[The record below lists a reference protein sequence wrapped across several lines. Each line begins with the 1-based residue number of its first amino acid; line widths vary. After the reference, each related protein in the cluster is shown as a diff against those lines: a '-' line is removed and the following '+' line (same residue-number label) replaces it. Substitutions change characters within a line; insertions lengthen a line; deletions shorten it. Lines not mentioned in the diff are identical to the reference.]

1 MNKQFL
7 HKTLPIMAALG
18 LLCGAE
24 RAFKE
29 PKMAGPQP
37 AVQTIKPA
45 KERQI
50 VRCGEDFDAEGLDA
64 VVFLIGLAMAGAV
77 MSLGR

>member
-29 PKMAGPQP
+29 PEMVGPQP
-37 AVQTIKPA
+37 AVQTVKTA

-50 VRCGEDFDAEGLDA
+50 VRCGEDFDGEGLEV
-64 VVFLIGLAMAGAV
+64 VVFLVGLAMAGAV
-77 MSLGR
+77 MSWGR

>member
-7 HKTLPIMAALG
+7 HKTLPIMTALG

-29 PKMAGPQP
+29 PEMVGPQS
-37 AVQTIKPA
+37 AVHTVISA
-45 KERQI
+45 KERKI
-50 VRCGEDFDAEGLDA
+50 VRCGANEDCFEGLGA
-64 VVFLIGLAMAGAV
+64 LLAIIMIGSV
-77 MSLGR
+77 MSLSDW

>member
-7 HKTLPIMAALG
+7 HKTLPVMAALG

-29 PKMAGPQP
+29 PEIVGPRP
-37 AVQTIKPA
+37 AVRTVTPA
-45 KERQI
+45 KERKI
-50 VRCGEDFDAEGLDA
+50 VRCGADEDCFEGLG
-64 VVFLIGLAMAGAV
+64 LLLGIIMIGSV
-77 MSLGR
+77 MSLSDW